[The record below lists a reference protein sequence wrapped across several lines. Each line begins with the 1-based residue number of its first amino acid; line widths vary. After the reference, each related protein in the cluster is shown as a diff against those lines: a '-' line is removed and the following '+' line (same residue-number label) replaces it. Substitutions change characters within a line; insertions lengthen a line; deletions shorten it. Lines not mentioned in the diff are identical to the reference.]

1 MFLCRQSEVY
11 VKMCAE
17 AGRKMNQYTDAVIF
31 DMDGV
36 IFDSERLVLVCW
48 EKVSEK
54 YGVRGIEEAFMPC
67 IGTNAVKTKE
77 IVLDYYG
84 QDFPYEEF
92 RKEASV
98 LFHEHVDRVGL
109 PVKKGVRELLDYLRE
124 QEIPIAVAS
133 STRLEVVTGE
143 LKQAGLYEY
152 FKVVMGGDQLKRS
165 KPEPDIYLM
174 TCEKMGV
181 SPERA
186 YAIEDSY
193 NGIRSS
199 YSAGMRPIMVPDM
212 LPATEEM
219 RQKSVVVL
227 DDLLMVKDYLEE
239 IRRQSG
245 SKSSL

>member
-1 MFLCRQSEVY
+1 
-11 VKMCAE
+11 
-17 AGRKMNQYTDAVIF
+17 MNQYMDAVIF

-54 YGVRGIEEAFMPC
+54 YGIQGIEEVFMPC
-67 IGTNAVKTKE
+67 IGTNAEKTKE
-77 IVLDYYG
+77 VVLDHYG
-84 QDFPYEEF
+84 QDFPFEEF

-98 LFHEHVDRVGL
+98 LFHEDVNRNGL
-109 PVKKGVRELLDYLRE
+109 PVKKGVRELLEYLKER
-124 QEIPIAVAS
+124 EIPTAVAS

-152 FKVVMGGDQLKRS
+152 FKAVMGGDQLKRS

-174 TCEKMGV
+174 TCEKLGV
-181 SPERA
+181 NPGQA

-199 YSAGMRPIMVPDM
+199 YSAGMKPIMVPDM
-212 LPATEEM
+212 LPTTEEM
-219 RQKSVVVL
+219 LQKSIVVL
-227 DDLLMVKDYLEE
+227 DDLLLVKDYLAE
-239 IRRQSG
+239 IHRRG
-245 SKSSL
+245 SFT

>member
-1 MFLCRQSEVY
+1 
-11 VKMCAE
+11 
-17 AGRKMNQYTDAVIF
+17 MNQYMDAVIF

-54 YGVRGIEEAFMPC
+54 YGIQGIEEVFMPC
-67 IGTNAVKTKE
+67 IGTNAEKTKE
-77 IVLDYYG
+77 VVLDHYG
-84 QDFPYEEF
+84 QDFPFEEF

-98 LFHEHVDRVGL
+98 LFHEDVNRNGL
-109 PVKKGVRELLDYLRE
+109 PVKKGVRELLVYLKER
-124 QEIPIAVAS
+124 EIPTAVAS

-152 FKVVMGGDQLKRS
+152 FKAVMGGDQLKRS

-174 TCEKMGV
+174 TCEKLGV
-181 SPERA
+181 NPGQA

-199 YSAGMRPIMVPDM
+199 YSAGMKPIMVPDM

-219 RQKSVVVL
+219 LQKSIVVL
-227 DDLLMVKDYLEE
+227 DDLLLVKDYLEE
-239 IRRQSG
+239 IHRRG
-245 SKSSL
+245 SFT

>member
-1 MFLCRQSEVY
+1 
-11 VKMCAE
+11 
-17 AGRKMNQYTDAVIF
+17 MNQYMDAVIF

-54 YGVRGIEEAFMPC
+54 YGIQGIEEVFMPC
-67 IGTNAVKTKE
+67 IGTNAEKTKE
-77 IVLDYYG
+77 VVLDHYG
-84 QDFPYEEF
+84 QDFPFEEF

-98 LFHEHVDRVGL
+98 LFHEDVNRNGL
-109 PVKKGVRELLDYLRE
+109 PVKKGVRELLEYLKER
-124 QEIPIAVAS
+124 EIPTAVAS

-174 TCEKMGV
+174 TCEKLGV
-181 SPERA
+181 NPGQA

-199 YSAGMRPIMVPDM
+199 YSAGMKPIMVPDM

-219 RQKSVVVL
+219 LQKSIVVL
-227 DDLLMVKDYLEE
+227 DDLLLVKDYLEE
-239 IRRQSG
+239 IHRRG
-245 SKSSL
+245 SFT

>member
-1 MFLCRQSEVY
+1 
-11 VKMCAE
+11 
-17 AGRKMNQYTDAVIF
+17 MNQYMDAVIF

-54 YGVRGIEEAFMPC
+54 YGIQGIEEVFMPC
-67 IGTNAVKTKE
+67 IGTNAEKTKE
-77 IVLDYYG
+77 VVLDHYG
-84 QDFPYEEF
+84 QDFPFEEF

-98 LFHEHVDRVGL
+98 LFHEDVNRNGL
-109 PVKKGVRELLDYLRE
+109 PVKKGIRELLEYLKER
-124 QEIPIAVAS
+124 EIPTAVAS

-174 TCEKMGV
+174 TCEKLGV
-181 SPERA
+181 NPGQA

-199 YSAGMRPIMVPDM
+199 YSAGMKPIMVPDM

-219 RQKSVVVL
+219 LQKSIVVL
-227 DDLLMVKDYLEE
+227 DDLLLVKDYLEE
-239 IRRQSG
+239 IHRRG
-245 SKSSL
+245 SFT